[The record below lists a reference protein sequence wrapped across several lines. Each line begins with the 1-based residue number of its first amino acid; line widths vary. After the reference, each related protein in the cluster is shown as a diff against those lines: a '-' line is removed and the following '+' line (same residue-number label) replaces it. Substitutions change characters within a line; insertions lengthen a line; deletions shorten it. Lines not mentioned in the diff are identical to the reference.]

1 MSGRPALV
9 LLPDAEAR
17 VDLARPVLGAP
28 TAVRLAESARRAGF
42 GAVILAPGTC
52 TEVPGSVAMSTG
64 DPIGAPALVA
74 FESAVIAEP
83 LLRLMVEHPLP
94 ADEGFSLGDAA
105 GRPSA
110 WFCGRLAS
118 VPAEMPISEEIDWPE
133 GRGPDDLARLVYAED
148 RARVEAVI
156 WSDRDPDGA
165 PTLAEADAPRRADRR
180 AGAHA
185 SRAPAANTDKAVFA
199 RLSRAALRRLADSG
213 RPLGQIELAA
223 VALAVLSGVA
233 GLVEGGLGVFLG
245 AALLCAA
252 VQLAALLPALSRL
265 VGERGGPADALWLQ
279 PAVRPFGHAAYG
291 SVLTY
296 ALVAERGRSSVAG
309 LVLLALGAGAAV
321 LSLAHARDVLRGE
334 RPRFELPGAEAF
346 AARVGA
352 RLPGWLRTDVRIEL
366 AALALALTGAP
377 GLPWGVLVGAAL
389 ARLWGW
395 YVAPRG

>member
-1 MSGRPALV
+1 MSEAPALV
-9 LLPDAEAR
+9 LLPDGEAR

-42 GAVILAPGTC
+42 AEVIMAPGTC
-52 TEVPGSVAMSTG
+52 TEVPGARAMSTG
-64 DPIGAPALVA
+64 DPIEAPALVA

-83 LLRLMVEHPLP
+83 LLRLMVEHPLA

-110 WFCGRLAS
+110 WFCGRLAG
-118 VPAEMPISEEIDWPE
+118 VPAEMPITEEIDWPE
-133 GRGPDDLARLVYAED
+133 GRGPDDLARFVYAED

-156 WSDRDPDGA
+156 WSDRAEGSAGSHALASAGA
-165 PTLAEADAPRRADRR
+165 PRST
-180 AGAHA
+180 GAHA
-185 SRAPAANTDKAVFA
+185 GRAPAANGVTTAFG
-199 RLSRAALRRLADSG
+199 RLSRALLRRLADSG

-223 VALAVLSGVA
+223 VSLAVLSGVA
-233 GLVEGGLGVFLG
+233 GLVEGGPGVFLG
-245 AALLCAA
+245 AVLLCAA
-252 VQLAALLPALSRL
+252 VQLAALLPALARL

-309 LVLLALGAGAAV
+309 LVLLALGAGAV
-321 LSLAHARDVLRGE
+321 FLSLVHARDVLRGE

-366 AALALALTGAP
+366 VALALALTGAP
-377 GLPWGVLVGAAL
+377 GLPWGVLVAAAL

>member
-1 MSGRPALV
+1 MSEPVLV

-28 TAVRLAESARRAGF
+28 PAVRLAESARRAGF
-42 GAVILAPGTC
+42 GAIVLAPGTC
-52 TEVPGSVAMSTG
+52 TQVPGSIAMSSG
-64 DPIGAPALVA
+64 DPVGAPALVA
-74 FESAVIAEP
+74 FESAVIAEA
-83 LLRLMVEHPLP
+83 LLRLMVEHPLA

-110 WFCGRLAS
+110 WFCGRLAR

-165 PTLAEADAPRRADRR
+165 AALAVPGAPRRADRR
-180 AGAHA
+180 AGG
-185 SRAPAANTDKAVFA
+185 RAPAAFAVPPAFA

-223 VALAVLSGVA
+223 VSLAVLSGVA
-233 GLVEGGLGVFLG
+233 GLIEGGLGVFLG

-252 VQLAALLPALSRL
+252 VQLAALLPALARL

-309 LVLLALGAGAAV
+309 LVLLALGAGAVV

-352 RLPGWLRTDVRIEL
+352 QLPGWLRTDVRIEL
-366 AALALALTGAP
+366 AALALALPGAP
-377 GLPWGVLVGAAL
+377 GLPWGVLVAAAL